1 MTDTIVALATPNGES
16 ALSLIR
22 VSGEKA
28 LEIASQACDL
38 KSPTPRHSYLTKYS
52 SIENETLDQ
61 VIFVFYENGKS
72 FTSEDT
78 IEIICHGNPIL
89 IKEIVN
95 DLLARGCRMANP
107 GEFSYRSYTNGKIDL
122 TQAEAI
128 AEIIAAKS
136 KQSFLLASKNLDGNL
151 TQKIADLQN
160 EILNQQSFIEAFI
173 DFPED
178 DLGDEKTTEIIKS
191 LNVVISD
198 IEALIK
204 TADRIQAF
212 NRNLKVVLV
221 GPPNAG
227 KSSLFNCIVG
237 KDRAIV
243 DQNPGTT
250 RDYVN
255 QVIEIGNT
263 YVELI
268 DTAGIHQTDESIEKE
283 GIKKSITLLE
293 EADLVLIVLDGSL
306 PYPFEF
312 DDYIDDVLYDKKA
325 VLIQNKA
332 DLPLKIN
339 FNTSSLSKLPQIST
353 SKDDSVTI
361 DNLLKTVEEI
371 LLRDLEKTNELS
383 LSVNLRQSNAL
394 KSSLGSL
401 EKCMHNLAINSHLE
415 LCVPDLKDSINYLA
429 EIAGSKDNEEMLDL
443 LFSNFCIGK

>member
-136 KQSFLLASKNLDGNL
+136 KQSLSLASKNLDGNL
-151 TQKIADLQN
+151 SQKIAELQN

-212 NRNLKVVLV
+212 NRNLKVVIV

-227 KSSLFNCIVG
+227 KSSIFNCIVG

-268 DTAGIHQTDESIEKE
+268 DTAGIHQTDETIEKE
-283 GIKKSITLLE
+283 GIKKSITLLK
-293 EADLVLIVLDGSL
+293 EADLVLIVFDGSL
-306 PYPFEF
+306 PYPIEF
-312 DDYIDDVLYDKKA
+312 DDYIDDVLYEKKA

-339 FNTSSLSKLPQIST
+339 FNTSSLSKLTKIST

-361 DNLLKTVEEI
+361 DNLLNTVEEI
-371 LLRDLEKTNELS
+371 LLHDLENTNELS
-383 LSVNLRQSNAL
+383 LSVNLRQSSAL
-394 KSSLGSL
+394 KSSLDSL
-401 EKCMHNLAINSHLE
+401 EKCTHNLANNADLE
-415 LCVPDLKDSINYLA
+415 LCIPDLKDSINYLA

>member
-1 MTDTIVALATPNGES
+1 ML
-16 ALSLIR
+16 
-22 VSGEKA
+22 
-28 LEIASQACDL
+28 
-38 KSPTPRHSYLTKYS
+38 
-52 SIENETLDQ
+52 
-61 VIFVFYENGKS
+61 
-72 FTSEDT
+72 
-78 IEIICHGNPIL
+78 
-89 IKEIVN
+89 
-95 DLLARGCRMANP
+95 
-107 GEFSYRSYTNGKIDL
+107 
-122 TQAEAI
+122 
-128 AEIIAAKS
+128 
-136 KQSFLLASKNLDGNL
+136 
-151 TQKIADLQN
+151 
-160 EILNQQSFIEAFI
+160 
-173 DFPED
+173 
-178 DLGDEKTTEIIKS
+178 
-191 LNVVISD
+191 
-198 IEALIK
+198 
-204 TADRIQAF
+204 
-212 NRNLKVVLV
+212 LV

-227 KSSLFNCIVG
+227 KSSFNCIVG

-255 QVIEIGNT
+255 QVIEIGNAS
-263 YVELI
+263 VELI
-268 DTAGIHQTDESIEKE
+268 DTAGIHETDETIEKE

-339 FNTSSLSKLPQIST
+339 FNTSSLSKLTKIST

-361 DNLLKTVEEI
+361 DNLLNTVEEI

-394 KSSLGSL
+394 KSSLDSL
-401 EKCMHNLAINSHLE
+401 EKCMHNLANNADLE
-415 LCVPDLKDSINYLA
+415 LCIPDLKDSINYLA